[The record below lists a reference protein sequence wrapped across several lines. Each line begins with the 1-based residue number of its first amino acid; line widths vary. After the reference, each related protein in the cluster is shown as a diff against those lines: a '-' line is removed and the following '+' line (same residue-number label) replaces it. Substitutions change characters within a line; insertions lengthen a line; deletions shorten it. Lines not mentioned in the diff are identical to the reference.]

1 MFSTWQPVSAD
12 SVQVKKTDYP
22 KDVHSE
28 TFSMDLKDP
37 ENLKADTA
45 VYDEKSGYYKVGTK
59 LGDDFLSQP
68 WMMTPEEYLKWSEK
82 KSFWDHLDEL
92 RTCLI
97 RIIIVVLAGAIV
109 AFAMKTEVFSIVL
122 APTKSE
128 FITYRW
134 FSQFG
139 EIADFNLNLINTQL
153 TSQFSVH
160 MQVSIMI
167 GIICVCPY
175 ILYSIFAFVSPA
187 LYENERKY
195 ARLLV
200 VAGYIMFMI
209 GVALCYF
216 LIFPLTIRF
225 LGNYHVSDDV
235 ANIIT
240 LSSYIDTL
248 TMLTLMLGIV
258 FELPILCM
266 LLGKMGILTAD
277 FMKEYRRHAI
287 VIILIV
293 AAIITPTTDVMTL
306 MLVTLPIYL
315 LYEISILAVKMI
327 NK

>member
-1 MFSTWQPVSAD
+1 M
-12 SVQVKKTDYP
+12 
-22 KDVHSE
+22 
-28 TFSMDLKDP
+28 
-37 ENLKADTA
+37 
-45 VYDEKSGYYKVGTK
+45 
-59 LGDDFLSQP
+59 
-68 WMMTPEEYLKWSEK
+68 
-82 KSFWDHLDEL
+82 
-92 RTCLI
+92 
-97 RIIIVVLAGAIV
+97 GAIV

-122 APTKSE
+122 APTKSD

-139 EIADFNLNLINTQL
+139 DIADFNLNLINTQL

-160 MQVSIMI
+160 MQVSIII
-167 GIICVCPY
+167 GIICVSPY

-225 LGNYHVSDDV
+225 LGDYQVSDDV

-240 LSSYIDTL
+240 LSSYINTL

>member
-1 MFSTWQPVSAD
+1 M
-12 SVQVKKTDYP
+12 
-22 KDVHSE
+22 
-28 TFSMDLKDP
+28 
-37 ENLKADTA
+37 
-45 VYDEKSGYYKVGTK
+45 
-59 LGDDFLSQP
+59 
-68 WMMTPEEYLKWSEK
+68 
-82 KSFWDHLDEL
+82 
-92 RTCLI
+92 
-97 RIIIVVLAGAIV
+97 GAIV

-139 EIADFNLNLINTQL
+139 DIADFNLNLINTQL

-160 MQVSIMI
+160 MQVSIII
-167 GIICVCPY
+167 GIICVSPY

-225 LGNYHVSDDV
+225 LGNYQVSDDV

>member
-1 MFSTWQPVSAD
+1 M
-12 SVQVKKTDYP
+12 TDQ
-22 KDVHSE
+22 
-28 TFSMDLKDP
+28 
-37 ENLKADTA
+37 A
-45 VYDEKSGYYKVGTK
+45 
-59 LGDDFLSQP
+59 
-68 WMMTPEEYLKWSEK
+68 

-97 RIIIVVLAGAIV
+97 RIIIVVLVGAIV

-122 APTKSE
+122 APTKSD

-134 FSQFG
+134 FSLFG
-139 EIADFNLNLINTQL
+139 DIADFNLNLINTQL

-160 MQVSIMI
+160 MQVSIII
-167 GIICVCPY
+167 GIICVSPY

-225 LGNYHVSDDV
+225 LGNYQVSDDV

>member
-1 MFSTWQPVSAD
+1 M
-12 SVQVKKTDYP
+12 TDQ
-22 KDVHSE
+22 
-28 TFSMDLKDP
+28 
-37 ENLKADTA
+37 A
-45 VYDEKSGYYKVGTK
+45 
-59 LGDDFLSQP
+59 
-68 WMMTPEEYLKWSEK
+68 

-97 RIIIVVLAGAIV
+97 RIIIVVLVGAIV

-122 APTKSE
+122 APTKSD

-139 EIADFNLNLINTQL
+139 DIADFNLNLINTQL

-160 MQVSIMI
+160 MQVSIII
-167 GIICVCPY
+167 GIICVSPY

-195 ARLLV
+195 ARLLI

-225 LGNYHVSDDV
+225 LGNYQVSDDV

-315 LYEISILAVKMI
+315 LYEVSIFAVKMI

>member
-1 MFSTWQPVSAD
+1 M
-12 SVQVKKTDYP
+12 
-22 KDVHSE
+22 
-28 TFSMDLKDP
+28 
-37 ENLKADTA
+37 
-45 VYDEKSGYYKVGTK
+45 
-59 LGDDFLSQP
+59 
-68 WMMTPEEYLKWSEK
+68 
-82 KSFWDHLDEL
+82 
-92 RTCLI
+92 
-97 RIIIVVLAGAIV
+97 GAIV

-139 EIADFNLNLINTQL
+139 EIANFNLNLINTQL
-153 TSQFSVH
+153 TSQFSIH
-160 MQVSIMI
+160 MQVSIII
-167 GIICVCPY
+167 GIICVSPY

-200 VAGYIMFMI
+200 VAGYTMFMI

-225 LGNYHVSDDV
+225 LGNYQVSEEV
-235 ANIIT
+235 SNIIT

-266 LLGKMGILTAD
+266 LLGKMGILTAE
-277 FMKEYRRHAI
+277 FMKKYRRHAI

>member
-1 MFSTWQPVSAD
+1 M
-12 SVQVKKTDYP
+12 
-22 KDVHSE
+22 
-28 TFSMDLKDP
+28 
-37 ENLKADTA
+37 
-45 VYDEKSGYYKVGTK
+45 
-59 LGDDFLSQP
+59 
-68 WMMTPEEYLKWSEK
+68 
-82 KSFWDHLDEL
+82 
-92 RTCLI
+92 
-97 RIIIVVLAGAIV
+97 GAIV

-122 APTKSE
+122 APTKSD

-139 EIADFNLNLINTQL
+139 DIADFNLNLINTQL

-160 MQVSIMI
+160 MQVSIII
-167 GIICVCPY
+167 GIICVSPY

-195 ARLLV
+195 ARVLI

-225 LGNYHVSDDV
+225 LGNYQVSDDV

>member
-1 MFSTWQPVSAD
+1 V
-12 SVQVKKTDYP
+12 
-22 KDVHSE
+22 
-28 TFSMDLKDP
+28 
-37 ENLKADTA
+37 
-45 VYDEKSGYYKVGTK
+45 
-59 LGDDFLSQP
+59 
-68 WMMTPEEYLKWSEK
+68 
-82 KSFWDHLDEL
+82 
-92 RTCLI
+92 
-97 RIIIVVLAGAIV
+97 GAIV

-122 APTKSE
+122 APTKSD

-139 EIADFNLNLINTQL
+139 DIADFNLNLINTQL

-160 MQVSIMI
+160 MQVSIII
-167 GIICVCPY
+167 GIICVSPY

-225 LGNYHVSDDV
+225 LGNYQVSDDV

>member
-1 MFSTWQPVSAD
+1 M
-12 SVQVKKTDYP
+12 
-22 KDVHSE
+22 
-28 TFSMDLKDP
+28 
-37 ENLKADTA
+37 
-45 VYDEKSGYYKVGTK
+45 
-59 LGDDFLSQP
+59 
-68 WMMTPEEYLKWSEK
+68 
-82 KSFWDHLDEL
+82 
-92 RTCLI
+92 
-97 RIIIVVLAGAIV
+97 GAIV

-139 EIADFNLNLINTQL
+139 DIADFNLNLINTQL

-160 MQVSIMI
+160 MQVSIII
-167 GIICVCPY
+167 GIICVSPY

-195 ARLLV
+195 ARLLI

-225 LGNYHVSDDV
+225 LGNYQVSDDV

>member
-1 MFSTWQPVSAD
+1 M
-12 SVQVKKTDYP
+12 TDQ
-22 KDVHSE
+22 
-28 TFSMDLKDP
+28 
-37 ENLKADTA
+37 A
-45 VYDEKSGYYKVGTK
+45 
-59 LGDDFLSQP
+59 
-68 WMMTPEEYLKWSEK
+68 

-97 RIIIVVLAGAIV
+97 RIIIVVLVGAIV

-160 MQVSIMI
+160 MQVSIII
-167 GIICVCPY
+167 GIICVSPY

-225 LGNYHVSDDV
+225 LGNYQVSEEV
-235 ANIIT
+235 SNIIT

-315 LYEISILAVKMI
+315 LYEISILAVKMT

>member
-1 MFSTWQPVSAD
+1 M
-12 SVQVKKTDYP
+12 TDQ
-22 KDVHSE
+22 
-28 TFSMDLKDP
+28 
-37 ENLKADTA
+37 A
-45 VYDEKSGYYKVGTK
+45 
-59 LGDDFLSQP
+59 
-68 WMMTPEEYLKWSEK
+68 

-122 APTKSE
+122 APTKSD

-139 EIADFNLNLINTQL
+139 DIADFNLNLINTQL

-160 MQVSIMI
+160 MQVSIII
-167 GIICVCPY
+167 GIICVSPY

-187 LYENERKY
+187 LYVNERKY

-225 LGNYHVSDDV
+225 LGNYQVSDDV

-266 LLGKMGILTAD
+266 LLGKMGILTAE
-277 FMKEYRRHAI
+277 FMKKYRRHTI

>member
-1 MFSTWQPVSAD
+1 M
-12 SVQVKKTDYP
+12 TDQ
-22 KDVHSE
+22 
-28 TFSMDLKDP
+28 
-37 ENLKADTA
+37 A
-45 VYDEKSGYYKVGTK
+45 
-59 LGDDFLSQP
+59 
-68 WMMTPEEYLKWSEK
+68 

-97 RIIIVVLAGAIV
+97 RIIIVVLGGAIV

-122 APTKSE
+122 APTKSD

-139 EIADFNLNLINTQL
+139 DIADFNLNLINTQL

-160 MQVSIMI
+160 MQVSIII
-167 GIICVCPY
+167 GIICVSPY

-225 LGNYHVSDDV
+225 LGDYQVSDDV

>member
-1 MFSTWQPVSAD
+1 M
-12 SVQVKKTDYP
+12 
-22 KDVHSE
+22 
-28 TFSMDLKDP
+28 
-37 ENLKADTA
+37 
-45 VYDEKSGYYKVGTK
+45 
-59 LGDDFLSQP
+59 
-68 WMMTPEEYLKWSEK
+68 
-82 KSFWDHLDEL
+82 
-92 RTCLI
+92 
-97 RIIIVVLAGAIV
+97 GAIV

-139 EIADFNLNLINTQL
+139 EIANFNLNLINTQL
-153 TSQFSVH
+153 TSQFSIH

-195 ARLLV
+195 ARLLI

-225 LGNYHVSDDV
+225 LGNYQVSEEV
-235 ANIIT
+235 SNIIS

-266 LLGKMGILTAD
+266 LLGKMGILTAE
-277 FMKEYRRHAI
+277 FMKKYRRHAI

>member
-1 MFSTWQPVSAD
+1 M
-12 SVQVKKTDYP
+12 TDQ
-22 KDVHSE
+22 
-28 TFSMDLKDP
+28 
-37 ENLKADTA
+37 A
-45 VYDEKSGYYKVGTK
+45 
-59 LGDDFLSQP
+59 
-68 WMMTPEEYLKWSEK
+68 

-97 RIIIVVLAGAIV
+97 RIIIVVLVGAIV

-122 APTKSE
+122 APTKSD

-139 EIADFNLNLINTQL
+139 DIADFNLNLINTQL

-225 LGNYHVSDDV
+225 LGNYQVSDDV

>member
-1 MFSTWQPVSAD
+1 M
-12 SVQVKKTDYP
+12 
-22 KDVHSE
+22 
-28 TFSMDLKDP
+28 
-37 ENLKADTA
+37 
-45 VYDEKSGYYKVGTK
+45 
-59 LGDDFLSQP
+59 
-68 WMMTPEEYLKWSEK
+68 
-82 KSFWDHLDEL
+82 
-92 RTCLI
+92 
-97 RIIIVVLAGAIV
+97 GAIV
-109 AFAMKTEVFSIVL
+109 AFAMKTEVFSVVL
-122 APTKSE
+122 APTKSD

-160 MQVSIMI
+160 MQVSIII
-167 GIICVCPY
+167 GIICVSPY

-225 LGNYHVSDDV
+225 LGDYQVSDDV

-293 AAIITPTTDVMTL
+293 AAIITPTTDMMTL

>member
-1 MFSTWQPVSAD
+1 M
-12 SVQVKKTDYP
+12 
-22 KDVHSE
+22 
-28 TFSMDLKDP
+28 
-37 ENLKADTA
+37 
-45 VYDEKSGYYKVGTK
+45 
-59 LGDDFLSQP
+59 
-68 WMMTPEEYLKWSEK
+68 
-82 KSFWDHLDEL
+82 
-92 RTCLI
+92 
-97 RIIIVVLAGAIV
+97 GAIV

-139 EIADFNLNLINTQL
+139 DIADFNLNLINTQL

-160 MQVSIMI
+160 MQVSIII
-167 GIICVCPY
+167 GIICVSPY

-225 LGNYHVSDDV
+225 LGNYQVSDDV

-258 FELPILCM
+258 FELPILCI

>member
-1 MFSTWQPVSAD
+1 M
-12 SVQVKKTDYP
+12 TDQ
-22 KDVHSE
+22 
-28 TFSMDLKDP
+28 
-37 ENLKADTA
+37 A
-45 VYDEKSGYYKVGTK
+45 
-59 LGDDFLSQP
+59 
-68 WMMTPEEYLKWSEK
+68 

-122 APTKSE
+122 APTKSD

-139 EIADFNLNLINTQL
+139 DIADFNLNLINTQL

-160 MQVSIMI
+160 MQVSIII
-167 GIICVCPY
+167 GIICVSPY

-225 LGNYHVSDDV
+225 LGNYQVSDDV

>member
-1 MFSTWQPVSAD
+1 M
-12 SVQVKKTDYP
+12 
-22 KDVHSE
+22 
-28 TFSMDLKDP
+28 
-37 ENLKADTA
+37 
-45 VYDEKSGYYKVGTK
+45 
-59 LGDDFLSQP
+59 
-68 WMMTPEEYLKWSEK
+68 
-82 KSFWDHLDEL
+82 
-92 RTCLI
+92 
-97 RIIIVVLAGAIV
+97 GAIV

-122 APTKSE
+122 APTKSD

-139 EIADFNLNLINTQL
+139 DIADFNLNLINTQL

-160 MQVSIMI
+160 MQVSIII
-167 GIICVCPY
+167 GIICVSPY

-195 ARLLV
+195 ARLLI

-225 LGNYHVSDDV
+225 LGNYQVSEEV
-235 ANIIT
+235 SNIIT

-266 LLGKMGILTAD
+266 LLGKMGILTAE
-277 FMKEYRRHAI
+277 FMKKYRRHAI

-315 LYEISILAVKMI
+315 LYEISIFAVKMI

>member
-1 MFSTWQPVSAD
+1 M
-12 SVQVKKTDYP
+12 TDQ
-22 KDVHSE
+22 
-28 TFSMDLKDP
+28 
-37 ENLKADTA
+37 A
-45 VYDEKSGYYKVGTK
+45 
-59 LGDDFLSQP
+59 
-68 WMMTPEEYLKWSEK
+68 

-97 RIIIVVLAGAIV
+97 RIIIVVLVGAIV

-122 APTKSE
+122 APTKSD

-139 EIADFNLNLINTQL
+139 DIADFNLNLINTQL

-160 MQVSIMI
+160 MQVSIII
-167 GIICVCPY
+167 GIICVSPY

-200 VAGYIMFMI
+200 VVGYIMFMI

-225 LGNYHVSDDV
+225 LGDYQVSDDV

-266 LLGKMGILTAD
+266 LLGKMGILTAN

-315 LYEISILAVKMI
+315 LYEISIFAVKMI

>member
-1 MFSTWQPVSAD
+1 M
-12 SVQVKKTDYP
+12 
-22 KDVHSE
+22 
-28 TFSMDLKDP
+28 
-37 ENLKADTA
+37 
-45 VYDEKSGYYKVGTK
+45 
-59 LGDDFLSQP
+59 
-68 WMMTPEEYLKWSEK
+68 
-82 KSFWDHLDEL
+82 
-92 RTCLI
+92 
-97 RIIIVVLAGAIV
+97 GAIV

-122 APTKSE
+122 APTKSD

-139 EIADFNLNLINTQL
+139 DIADFNLNLINTQL

-160 MQVSIMI
+160 MQVSIII
-167 GIICVCPY
+167 GIICVSPY

-225 LGNYHVSDDV
+225 LGNYQVSDDV
-235 ANIIT
+235 ANFIT

>member
-1 MFSTWQPVSAD
+1 M
-12 SVQVKKTDYP
+12 
-22 KDVHSE
+22 
-28 TFSMDLKDP
+28 
-37 ENLKADTA
+37 
-45 VYDEKSGYYKVGTK
+45 
-59 LGDDFLSQP
+59 
-68 WMMTPEEYLKWSEK
+68 
-82 KSFWDHLDEL
+82 
-92 RTCLI
+92 
-97 RIIIVVLAGAIV
+97 GAIV

-122 APTKSE
+122 APTKSD

-139 EIADFNLNLINTQL
+139 DIADFNLNLINTQL

-160 MQVSIMI
+160 MQVSIII
-167 GIICVCPY
+167 GIICVSPY

-225 LGNYHVSDDV
+225 LGNYQVSDDV

-266 LLGKMGILTAD
+266 LLGKMGILTAE
-277 FMKEYRRHAI
+277 FMKKYRRHAI

-315 LYEISILAVKMI
+315 LYEISIFAVKMI

>member
-1 MFSTWQPVSAD
+1 M
-12 SVQVKKTDYP
+12 
-22 KDVHSE
+22 
-28 TFSMDLKDP
+28 
-37 ENLKADTA
+37 
-45 VYDEKSGYYKVGTK
+45 
-59 LGDDFLSQP
+59 
-68 WMMTPEEYLKWSEK
+68 
-82 KSFWDHLDEL
+82 
-92 RTCLI
+92 
-97 RIIIVVLAGAIV
+97 GAIV

-139 EIADFNLNLINTQL
+139 DIADFNLNLINTQL

-160 MQVSIMI
+160 MQVSIII
-167 GIICVCPY
+167 GIICVSPY

-225 LGNYHVSDDV
+225 LGNYQVSDDV

-266 LLGKMGILTAD
+266 LLGKMGILTTD
-277 FMKEYRRHAI
+277 FMKEYRGHAI

>member
-1 MFSTWQPVSAD
+1 V
-12 SVQVKKTDYP
+12 TDQ
-22 KDVHSE
+22 
-28 TFSMDLKDP
+28 
-37 ENLKADTA
+37 A
-45 VYDEKSGYYKVGTK
+45 
-59 LGDDFLSQP
+59 
-68 WMMTPEEYLKWSEK
+68 

-97 RIIIVVLAGAIV
+97 RIIIVVLVGAIV

-139 EIADFNLNLINTQL
+139 KIANFNLNLINTQL
-153 TSQFSVH
+153 TSQFSIH
-160 MQVSIMI
+160 MQVSIII
-167 GIICVCPY
+167 GIICVSPY

-195 ARLLV
+195 ARVLI

-225 LGNYHVSDDV
+225 LGNYQVSDDV

-315 LYEISILAVKMI
+315 LYEVSIFAVKMI

>member
-1 MFSTWQPVSAD
+1 M
-12 SVQVKKTDYP
+12 TDQ
-22 KDVHSE
+22 
-28 TFSMDLKDP
+28 
-37 ENLKADTA
+37 A
-45 VYDEKSGYYKVGTK
+45 
-59 LGDDFLSQP
+59 
-68 WMMTPEEYLKWSEK
+68 

-122 APTKSE
+122 APTKSD

-139 EIADFNLNLINTQL
+139 DIADFNLNLINTQL

-225 LGNYHVSDDV
+225 LGNYQVSDDV

-266 LLGKMGILTAD
+266 LLGKMGILTAE

>member
-1 MFSTWQPVSAD
+1 M
-12 SVQVKKTDYP
+12 
-22 KDVHSE
+22 
-28 TFSMDLKDP
+28 
-37 ENLKADTA
+37 
-45 VYDEKSGYYKVGTK
+45 
-59 LGDDFLSQP
+59 
-68 WMMTPEEYLKWSEK
+68 
-82 KSFWDHLDEL
+82 
-92 RTCLI
+92 
-97 RIIIVVLAGAIV
+97 GAIV
-109 AFAMKTEVFSIVL
+109 AFAMKTEVFSVVL
-122 APTKSE
+122 APTKSD

-160 MQVSIMI
+160 MQVSIII
-167 GIICVCPY
+167 GIICVSPY

-225 LGNYHVSDDV
+225 LGNYQVSDDV

>member
-1 MFSTWQPVSAD
+1 M
-12 SVQVKKTDYP
+12 
-22 KDVHSE
+22 
-28 TFSMDLKDP
+28 
-37 ENLKADTA
+37 
-45 VYDEKSGYYKVGTK
+45 
-59 LGDDFLSQP
+59 
-68 WMMTPEEYLKWSEK
+68 
-82 KSFWDHLDEL
+82 
-92 RTCLI
+92 
-97 RIIIVVLAGAIV
+97 GAIV

-139 EIADFNLNLINTQL
+139 EIANFNLNLINTQL
-153 TSQFSVH
+153 TSQFSIH

-195 ARLLV
+195 ARLLI

-225 LGNYHVSDDV
+225 LGNYQVSEEV
-235 ANIIT
+235 SNIIT

-266 LLGKMGILTAD
+266 LLGKMGILTAE
-277 FMKEYRRHAI
+277 FMKKYRRHAI

-315 LYEISILAVKMI
+315 LYEVSIFAVKMI

>member
-1 MFSTWQPVSAD
+1 M
-12 SVQVKKTDYP
+12 
-22 KDVHSE
+22 
-28 TFSMDLKDP
+28 
-37 ENLKADTA
+37 
-45 VYDEKSGYYKVGTK
+45 
-59 LGDDFLSQP
+59 
-68 WMMTPEEYLKWSEK
+68 
-82 KSFWDHLDEL
+82 
-92 RTCLI
+92 
-97 RIIIVVLAGAIV
+97 GAIV

-122 APTKSE
+122 APTKSD

-139 EIADFNLNLINTQL
+139 DIADFNLNLINTQL

-225 LGNYHVSDDV
+225 LGNYQVSDDV